1 MKSVHRHV
9 EMFDRNFQITN
20 SIIMV
25 LVGHPRSA
33 YQTQL
38 HAHQFELDFNMFNMF
53 AFFLYFKMKKNRF
66 LQYLNCAYV
75 LITLPFDTLLLDEQL
90 GQICACL
97 HTYLFSNRAC
107 MYHRE
112 TYPTKHW
119 TSDRYAGHVYAGS
132 VGP

>member
-1 MKSVHRHV
+1 MKCLTESFKLRIPSKWSWW
-9 EMFDRNFQITN
+9 DIQ
-20 SIIMV
+20 
-25 LVGHPRSA
+25 G
-33 YQTQL
+33 QL
-38 HAHQFELDFNMFNMF
+38 IKLSSTLTSLSWTSTSSTCLL
-53 AFFLYFKMKKNRF
+53 FLYFKMKKNRF

-119 TSDRYAGHVYAGS
+119 TSDRYAVHVYTGS